1 VIKDHIQSGMT
12 PYWVHSA
19 AQLSDALTKIM
30 DCFRLREFLK
40 QSKTCLHDIDETLKQ
55 RADRKAFKTWL
66 SETVSNT
73 GNPEAAPTSPG

>member
-1 VIKDHIQSGMT
+1 
-12 PYWVHSA
+12 
-19 AQLSDALTKIM
+19 M

-40 QSKTCLHDIDETLKQ
+40 QNKTCLHDIDETLKQ